1 MKIAFT
7 CNGPGETAGWFRPL
21 YAALRALDPTV
32 EASVFLVPDDY
43 ASGNEASAIA
53 RWFPEVRTFAPRE
66 YVRFALGRTV
76 AGVPARV
83 DRVQYLGG
91 DLMHAARVHARLG
104 GVASSYKFSRASY
117 RERFA
122 RVFAVD
128 EKNRA
133 QLVSWKTPYD
143 RIAVVGNLAIDAAFD
158 EAGPPPAERTGVVMF
173 PGSRKGE
180 VAHLWP
186 FFVGIANELRRY
198 EPGIPITFAL
208 SPFTNDDD
216 LARGLAAGGDPRF
229 YGRSATLVRDGDR
242 RTIRVDVSGEEFAVD
257 REGMRAAQRSR
268 LAISIPG
275 TKTMELAALGVP
287 TLVVV
292 PKNAPELAT
301 INGIFQ
307 YIDRIPLI
315 GVPFKRAAALAVA
328 DRFAKTGFFS
338 QPNSDA
344 GTMLHPELY
353 STLFPARVAEIAA
366 GYYADR
372 AWQAAS
378 GAEAAGLYAH
388 HRGAADRT
396 ARLLLETP

>member
-1 MKIAFT
+1 VKIAFT

-21 YAALRALDPTV
+21 YAALRALDPTL
-32 EASVFLVPDDY
+32 EAYVFLVPDDY
-43 ASGNEASAIA
+43 ASGAEAAAIA
-53 RWFPEVRTFAPRE
+53 RWFPEVRTFAPAE
-66 YVRFALGRTV
+66 YVRFALGRDI
-76 AGVPARV
+76 AGVPERV

-91 DLMHAARVHARLG
+91 DLLHAVRVHARLG
-104 GVASSYKFSRASY
+104 GVASSYKFSRKAY
-117 RERFA
+117 RDRFA

-133 QLVSWKTPYD
+133 QLVSWATPAD
-143 RIAVVGNLAIDAAFD
+143 RIAVTGNLAIDAAFD
-158 EAGPPPAERTGVVMF
+158 EAGPPVAEREGIVLF

-180 VAHLWP
+180 VRHLWP

-198 EPGIPITFAL
+198 VPGIPITFAL
-208 SPFTNDDD
+208 SPFTADEV
-216 LARGLAAGGDPRF
+216 LAQSLAAGGDPRF
-229 YGRSATLVRDGDR
+229 YAPQATLVRDGER
-242 RTIRVDVSGEEFAVD
+242 RAIRVDATGEEFAVERD
-257 REGMRAAQRSR
+257 GMRAAQRSR

-275 TKTMELAALGVP
+275 TKTMEFAALGVP
-287 TLVVV
+287 ALVVV

-301 INGIFQ
+301 INGILQ

-328 DRFAKTGFFS
+328 DRFAKTGYFS
-338 QPNSDA
+338 QPNTDA
-344 GTMLHPELY
+344 GRVLHPEFY

-378 GAEAAGLYAH
+378 GAEAARLYAH
-388 HRGAADRT
+388 HRGAAKRM
-396 ARLLLETP
+396 AALLAEAP

>member
-21 YAALRALDPTV
+21 YAALRARDPAI
-32 EASVFLVPDDY
+32 EAFVFLVPDDY
-43 ASGNEASAIA
+43 ASGAEAAAIA
-53 RWFPEVRTFAPRE
+53 RWFPEVRTFAPGE
-66 YVRFALGRTV
+66 YVRFALGRAV
-76 AGVPARV
+76 AGVPAQV

-91 DLMHAARVHARLG
+91 DLMHAARVHARIG
-104 GVASSYKFSRASY
+104 GAASSYKFSRKSY
-117 RERFA
+117 RDRFA

-133 QLVSWKTPYD
+133 QLVAWKTPPE

-158 EAGPPPAERTGVVMF
+158 EAGAPPDERTGVILF

-180 VAHLWP
+180 VKHLWP

-198 EPGIPITFAL
+198 VPGIPIAFAL
-208 SPFTNDDD
+208 SPFTSDDD

-229 YGRSATLVRDGDR
+229 YGRAATLVRDGER
-242 RTIRVDVSGEEFAVD
+242 RTIRVDVSGEEFAVE
-257 REGMRAAQRSR
+257 REGMHAAQRSR

-307 YIDRIPLI
+307 YIDRIPVI
-315 GVPFKRAAALAVA
+315 GVPVKRAAALAVA

-338 QPNSDA
+338 QPNADA
-344 GTMLHPELY
+344 GKVLHPEFY

-372 AWQAAS
+372 AWQATS
-378 GAEAAGLYAH
+378 GAEAARLYAH
-388 HRGAADRT
+388 HRGAA
-396 ARLLLETP
+396 ARMANALLEMP